1 MERVIVEIFL
11 PAAGKKFDV
20 RVPLDLNVG
29 VLSGM
34 ISKALSDLSEG
45 TYLPSKSSCL
55 AWMETG
61 ALLDSTRTMRQCGV
75 RNTSRLLMI

>member
-1 MERVIVEIFL
+1 MERIIVEIFL

-34 ISKALSDLSEG
+34 IAKALSDLSDNN
-45 TYLPSKSSCL
+45 YLPSGSSFL
-55 AWMETG
+55 AWKDTG
-61 ALLDSTRTMRQCGV
+61 ILLDNTKTMRQCGV
-75 RNTSRLLMI
+75 RNTSKLLMI